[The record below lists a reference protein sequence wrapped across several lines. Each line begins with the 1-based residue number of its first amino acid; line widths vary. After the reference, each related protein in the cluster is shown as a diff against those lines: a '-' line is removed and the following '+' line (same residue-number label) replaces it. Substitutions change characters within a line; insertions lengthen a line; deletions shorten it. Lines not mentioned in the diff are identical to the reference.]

1 MRSRATVPARICL
14 AGEDLDWMAGTT
26 LLTAVDLTLQ
36 VVATPFVVPELR
48 IRSGWPI
55 HEEAVLELGSD
66 TWETGGAL
74 DHVAAATRRFQSE
87 FKLRHGV
94 QLDVSTEFPSSAGLS
109 SSAAVILGTLL
120 ALSILNEVKIPIES
134 LVQMAYETEH
144 DMLDTG
150 CGPMDFEVCA
160 RGGIQIVDT
169 HQQPASTQRLN
180 PPPFVLVILDTEQ
193 SRATGAVIAHKRLRF
208 ATKEP
213 GIMRYQERASS
224 YVTAMIETLESASPN
239 LNYFGDL
246 ITKAHR
252 TMREDLGVSTSR
264 IERACD
270 IALGAGA
277 LGVKITGTGLGG
289 CVFALAPTEDDGKRL
304 SEIAQEVGFPSY
316 IARPTSAGASGV
328 LLR

>member
-1 MRSRATVPARICL
+1 
-14 AGEDLDWMAGTT
+14 MAGTT

-36 VVATPFVVPELR
+36 VVATATAAPEIR

-55 HEEAVLELGSD
+55 HEEAVLELRSAA
-66 TWETGGAL
+66 WETGGTL
-74 DHVAAATRRFQSE
+74 NHVSAATRRFQAE
-87 FKLRHGV
+87 FKLCQGV
-94 QLDVSTEFPSSAGLS
+94 QLDVSTEFPSGAGLS
-109 SSAAVILGTLL
+109 SSAAVILGTLIS
-120 ALSILNEVKIPIES
+120 LSVLNDVLIPIES

-169 HQQPASTQRLN
+169 HQQPASTRRLN

-193 SRATGAVIAHKRLRF
+193 PRATGPVIAHKRLRF

-224 YVTAMIETLESASPN
+224 YVTAMIATLESENQN
-239 LNYFGDL
+239 LKDFGEI
-246 ITKAHR
+246 ITKVHR
-252 TMREDLGVSTSR
+252 TMREDLGVSTYR

-270 IALGAGA
+270 AVLSAGA
-277 LGVKITGTGLGG
+277 LGAKITGTGLGG
-289 CVFALAPTEDDGKRL
+289 CIFAIAPTEGDAKRI
-304 SEIAQEVGFPSY
+304 SEFAQEAGFSAY
-316 IARPTSAGASGV
+316 VARPTSAGASGI